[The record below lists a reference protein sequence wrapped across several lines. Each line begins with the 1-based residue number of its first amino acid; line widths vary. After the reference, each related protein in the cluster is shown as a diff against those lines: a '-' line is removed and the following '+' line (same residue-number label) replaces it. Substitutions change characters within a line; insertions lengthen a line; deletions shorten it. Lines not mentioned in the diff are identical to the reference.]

1 MNQIQTKLN
10 KHSITPLQPSETAW
24 SASITSLTWRDT
36 RGDGGGRPLTLT
48 LGGHAG
54 HLDGVGG
61 EGGQSRHLVL
71 QGNVGQVV
79 GDPGVGPIEL
89 LPGDPVT

>member
-1 MNQIQTKLN
+1 M
-10 KHSITPLQPSETAW
+10 
-24 SASITSLTWRDT
+24 
-36 RGDGGGRPLTLT
+36 TLT

-61 EGGQSRHLVL
+61 QGSQPSHLVL
-71 QGNVGQVV
+71 EGDVGQVV
-79 GDPGVGPIEL
+79 GDPGVGPVEL